1 MQRRWIASGQ
11 KTEAK
16 LAPELEAIATTACEQ
31 LRAKTGGDPQR
42 DEQLQRGVG
51 DAAGR
56 AIAAGLSLTAIA
68 EAERLGHARAREQLG
83 TEVLRAVERAAHRK
97 REAERTYEQA
107 VGRAARLGLVQR
119 DIAVAAHVANGTI
132 RAVLTR
138 AQPAVAGRA
147 ASTLSGATN
156 DGDAEQEPSVSAQR
170 AVVAEPTRV
179 AQQSVAQSSSKHS

>member
-1 MQRRWIASGQ
+1 MTSGQ

-16 LAPELEAIATTACEQ
+16 LALELEAIATAACEQ
-31 LRAKTGGDPQR
+31 LRAKADGDPQR
-42 DEQLQRGVG
+42 EGELQRGVG

-68 EAERLGHARAREQLG
+68 DAERIGHARARGQLG
-83 TEVLRAVERAAHRK
+83 TEVLRAVERAAQRK

-119 DIAVAAHVANGTI
+119 DIAAAAHVAHGTI
-132 RAVLTR
+132 RAVLAR
-138 AQPAVAGRA
+138 AQPAVADRA

-156 DGDAEQEPSVSAQR
+156 DRDREQHPSVSA
-170 AVVAEPTRV
+170 
-179 AQQSVAQSSSKHS
+179 